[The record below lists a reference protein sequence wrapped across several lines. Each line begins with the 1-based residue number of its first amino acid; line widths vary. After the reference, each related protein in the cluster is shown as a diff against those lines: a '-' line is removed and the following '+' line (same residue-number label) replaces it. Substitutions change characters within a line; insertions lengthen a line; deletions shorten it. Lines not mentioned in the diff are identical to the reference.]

1 MTHLG
6 FHPIAAS
13 QRPPMLPQSIGAGP
27 GEASDAPARDATPW
41 APRAGA
47 ANPLVTALRA
57 AGHTDHDIARLLA
70 LSPVVDVSDA
80 AVDVLRAIGWAQ
92 QTLAQV
98 HGIEVAA

>member
-6 FHPIAAS
+6 FQPIAAS

-27 GEASDAPARDATPW
+27 GEASDAPTRGILPQG
-41 APRAGA
+41 PRVGA
-47 ANPLVTALRA
+47 ASPLTAALRA